1 MMVIVKNFF
10 LKNKF
15 IYFYVIYYNIINS
28 LYIYIYLNINLFFLN
43 LIFKIIIK

>member
-28 LYIYIYLNINLFFLN
+28 LYIYININLFFLN

>member
-28 LYIYIYLNINLFFLN
+28 LYIYIY
-43 LIFKIIIK
+43 IFKYKFIFF

>member
-28 LYIYIYLNINLFFLN
+28 LYIYIYIY
-43 LIFKIIIK
+43 IFKYKFIFF